1 VVAIRFACVL
11 QGIDAL
17 IPGLGHGGVR

>member
-1 VVAIRFACVL
+1 VVAIRFACVR

-17 IPGLGHGGVR
+17 IPGLGHGGVW